1 MHQQQQIRSGRPNS
15 SHCGRYAHDPEYE
28 AGFSRRSLLSRAGLG
43 LGGLGL
49 ACLLADEGFVTEAA
63 SSVLGS
69 PHFAPRAKRV
79 IHIFTEGGASQVDT
93 FDPKPKLAEY
103 HDRPIEEVA
112 KEYLAKAPEAAKG
125 MGRLSGKL
133 MRSPFS
139 FSKHGQSGIE
149 VSELFPHVAGVIDD
163 ICVVRSMTAKNSVH
177 ELAQLLMNTGDA
189 ALARP
194 SVGAWCV
201 YGLGSENANLPAFVS
216 LSPEGRAAGGDRAFG
231 SAFLPTWTAGTGIAT
246 RGIETGRLDPGR
258 LIQNLRSG
266 STSLAEQRRQIDMLE
281 RMHREFVERQGENG
295 FLDGRIE
302 QFETAFRM
310 QLEAREA
317 FDLSREPV
325 GIHRLYGET
334 FMGRQCMLARRL
346 VERGVRFV
354 QVYHN
359 NWDTHEDNDARH
371 RNLCKEGDQ
380 PLAALIQDL
389 KARDMLKDTLI
400 VWAGEFG
407 RTPTTDNN
415 GDPKAK
421 KAPGRDHNAG
431 TFTILLA
438 GGGIRGGQVYGASD
452 DFGAVAVENPLDVH
466 DLHATIL
473 HALGLDHTKLTFRHS
488 GRDFRLTDV
497 HGRVIEAL
505 FA

>member
-1 MHQQQQIRSGRPNS
+1 MPDCQQWSLATTRRELL
-15 SHCGRYAHDPEYE
+15 AH
-28 AGFSRRSLLSRAGLG
+28 SGLG

-49 ACLLADEGFVTEAA
+49 AALLADAGLASPAA
-63 SSVLGS
+63 VDAS
-69 PHFAPRAKRV
+69 APQPLRRRPAKHV
-79 IHIFTEGGASQVDT
+79 IHIFAEGGASQVDT
-93 FDPKPKLAEY
+93 FDPKPKLTEY
-103 HDRPIEEVA
+103 HNRPIEEVT
-112 KEYLAKAPEAAKG
+112 KDYLAKAPEAAKG

-133 MRSPFS
+133 MGSPFK
-139 FSKHGQSGIE
+139 FARHGQSGIE
-149 VSELFPHVAGVIDD
+149 VSELMPHVAGVIDEF
-163 ICVVRSMTAKNSVH
+163 CVVRSMTAKNSVH
-177 ELAQLLMNTGDA
+177 ELAQLIMNTGEA

-201 YGLGSENANLPAFVS
+201 YGLGSENANLPAFVH
-216 LSPEGRAAGGDRAFG
+216 LSPDGRAAGGDRGFG
-231 SAFLPTWTAGTGIAT
+231 SAFLPTATAGTGIAT

-266 STSLAEQRRQIDMLE
+266 STSLGEQRRQLE
-281 RMHREFVERQGENG
+281 MVERLHREFTAHQGTNA
-295 FLDGRIE
+295 FLEGRIA

-310 QLEAREA
+310 QLEARDA

-325 GIHRLYGET
+325 SVHRLYGDT
-334 FMGRQCMLARRL
+334 AMGRQCMLARRL

-354 QVYHN
+354 QLYHN
-359 NWDTHEDNDARH
+359 GWDTHEDNDNRH
-371 RNLCKEGDQ
+371 RSLCQEGDQ
-380 PLAALIQDL
+380 PLAALIKDL
-389 KARDMLKDTLI
+389 KDRDMLEETLI

-431 TFTILLA
+431 AFTSLLA
-438 GGGIRGGQVYGASD
+438 GGGIKGGQIYGASD
-452 DFGAVAVENPLDVH
+452 DFGAIAVENPLDVH

-473 HALGLDHTKLTFRHS
+473 YALGLDHTQLTYRHS

-497 HGRVIEAL
+497 HGRVIEAW

>member
-1 MHQQQQIRSGRPNS
+1 MPDCQQWTVST
-15 SHCGRYAHDPEYE
+15 
-28 AGFSRRSLLSRAGLG
+28 SRRQMLARTGLG
-43 LGGLGL
+43 FGSLGL
-49 ACLLADEGFVTEAA
+49 ATLLADAGLAETAVAPTPAA
-63 SSVLGS
+63 L
-69 PHFAPRAKRV
+69 PRRRAKHV

-93 FDPKPKLAEY
+93 FDPKPKLNEY
-103 HDRPIEEVA
+103 HNRPIEEVT
-112 KEYLAKAPEAAKG
+112 KDYLAKAPEAAKG

-133 MRSPFS
+133 MGSPFT
-139 FSKHGQSGIE
+139 FAKHGQSGIE
-149 VSELFPHVAGVIDD
+149 VSDLMPHVAGVIDD

-177 ELAQLLMNTGDA
+177 ELAQLIMNTGEA

-201 YGLGSENANLPAFVS
+201 YGLGSENANLPAFVH
-216 LSPEGRAAGGDRAFG
+216 LSPGGRAAGGDRGFG
-231 SAFLPTWTAGTGIAT
+231 SAFLPTSTAGTGIAT
-246 RGIETGRLDPGR
+246 RGIETGRLDPAR
-258 LIQNLRSG
+258 LIQDLRSG
-266 STSLAEQRRQIDMLE
+266 TTSLGEQRRQIEMVE
-281 RMHREFVERQGENG
+281 RLHREFSARNG
-295 FLDGRIE
+295 ADSFLDGRIT

-310 QLEAREA
+310 QMEARDA

-325 GIHRLYGET
+325 SVHRLYGDT
-334 FMGRQCMLARRL
+334 AMGRQCMLARRL

-354 QVYHN
+354 QLYHN
-359 NWDTHEDNDARH
+359 GWDTHDDNDNRH
-371 RNLCKEGDQ
+371 RDLCRAGDQ
-380 PLAALIQDL
+380 PLAALIKDL
-389 KARDMLKDTLI
+389 KARDMLDDTLV

-438 GGGIRGGQVYGASD
+438 GGGIKGGQVYGASD
-452 DFGAVAVENPLDVH
+452 DFGAIAVENPLDVH

-473 HALGLDHTKLTFRHS
+473 YALGLDHTQLTFRHS

-497 HGRVIEAL
+497 HGRVIEAW

>member
-1 MHQQQQIRSGRPNS
+1 MPDCQQWTVST
-15 SHCGRYAHDPEYE
+15 
-28 AGFSRRSLLSRAGLG
+28 SRRQMLARTGLG
-43 LGGLGL
+43 FGSLGL
-49 ACLLADEGFVTEAA
+49 ATLLADAGLAETAVAPATAA
-63 SSVLGS
+63 L
-69 PHFAPRAKRV
+69 PRRRAKHV

-93 FDPKPKLAEY
+93 FDPKPKLNEY
-103 HDRPIEEVA
+103 HNRPIEEVT
-112 KEYLAKAPEAAKG
+112 KDYLANAPEAAKG

-133 MRSPFS
+133 MGSPFT
-139 FSKHGQSGIE
+139 FAKHGQSGIE
-149 VSELFPHVAGVIDD
+149 VSELMPHVAGVIDD

-177 ELAQLLMNTGDA
+177 ELAQLIMNTGEA

-194 SVGAWCV
+194 SLGAWCV
-201 YGLGSENANLPAFVS
+201 YGLGSENANLPAFVH
-216 LSPEGRAAGGDRAFG
+216 LSAGGRAAGGDRGFG
-231 SAFLPTWTAGTGIAT
+231 SAFLPTSTAGTGIAT
-246 RGIETGRLDPGR
+246 RGIETGRLDPAR
-258 LIQNLRSG
+258 LIQDLRSG
-266 STSLAEQRRQIDMLE
+266 STSLGEQRRQIEL
-281 RMHREFVERQGENG
+281 VERLHQEFSARQGTDS
-295 FLDGRIE
+295 FLDGRLS

-310 QLEAREA
+310 QVEARDA
-317 FDLSREPV
+317 FDLSREPISV
-325 GIHRLYGET
+325 HRLYGET

-354 QVYHN
+354 QLYHN
-359 NWDTHEDNDARH
+359 GWDTHDDNDNRH
-371 RNLCKEGDQ
+371 RDLCRAGDQ
-380 PLAALIQDL
+380 PLAALIKDL
-389 KARDMLKDTLI
+389 KARDMLDDTLV

-438 GGGIRGGQVYGASD
+438 GGGIKGGQVYGASD
-452 DFGAVAVENPLDVH
+452 DFGAIAVENPLDVH

-473 HALGLDHTKLTFRHS
+473 YALGLDHTQLTFRHS

-497 HGRVIEAL
+497 HGRVIDSW

>member
-1 MHQQQQIRSGRPNS
+1 MQVFARQPL
-15 SHCGRYAHDPEYE
+15 P
-28 AGFSRRSLLSRAGLG
+28 FSRREMLSRAGMG
-43 LGGLGL
+43 LGSLGL
-49 ACLLADEGFVTEAA
+49 AALLHDAAARGSTTQADQLAA
-63 SSVLGS
+63 GTDLRR
-69 PHFAPRAKRV
+69 RAKHV
-79 IHIFTEGGASQVDT
+79 IHIFTAGGASQVDT
-93 FDPKPKLAEY
+93 FDPKPKLNEY
-103 HDRPIEEVA
+103 HGRPIDEVA

-133 MRSPFS
+133 MGSPFT
-139 FSKHGQSGIE
+139 FAKHGQSGIE
-149 VSELFPHVAGVIDD
+149 ASELMPHVAGVIDD

-189 ALARP
+189 VLARP
-194 SVGAWCV
+194 SVGAWSV
-201 YGLGSENANLPAFVS
+201 YGLGSENENLPAFVH
-216 LSPEGRAAGGDRAFG
+216 LSSEGRVAAGERTFG
-231 SAFLPTWTAGTGIAT
+231 SAFLPTWTAGTAIAT
-246 RGIETGRLDPGR
+246 SGIETGRLDPTR
-258 LIQNLRSG
+258 LIEHLRSG
-266 STSLAEQRRQIDMLE
+266 STSLAEQRRQIEMVE
-281 RMHREFVERQGENG
+281 RLHREFTAQNG
-295 FLDGRIE
+295 GDAFLEGRIA

-310 QLEAREA
+310 QVEARDA

-325 GIHRLYGET
+325 SVHRLYGET

-359 NWDTHEDNDARH
+359 NWDTHDDNDNRH
-371 RNLCKEGDQ
+371 RTLCKEGDQ
-380 PLAALIQDL
+380 PLAALIKDL
-389 KARDMLKDTLI
+389 KARDLLKDTLI

-415 GDPKAK
+415 NVQAK
-421 KAPGRDHNAG
+421 RLPGRDHNAG
-431 TFTILLA
+431 AFTILLA

-452 DFGAVAVENPLDVH
+452 DFGAVAIENPLDVH

-473 HALGLDHTKLTFRHS
+473 YALGLDHEKLTFRHS

-497 HGRVIEAL
+497 HGRVIESW

>member
-1 MHQQQQIRSGRPNS
+1 MPTIYDSLPQTRSRNGS
-15 SHCGRYAHDPEYE
+15 ADPLH
-28 AGFSRRSLLSRAGLG
+28 GLSRRSALARAGLG
-43 LGGLGL
+43 MGGLAL
-49 ACLLADEGFVTEAA
+49 AQLLGEELPAADHV
-63 SSVLGS
+63 
-69 PHFAPRAKRV
+69 PRAKHV

-93 FDPKPKLAEY
+93 FDPKPQLAT
-103 HDRPIEEVA
+103 HHGRPIEEVA
-112 KEYLAKAPEAAKG
+112 KEYLEKAPEAAKG
-125 MGRLSGKL
+125 MGRLSGRL
-133 MRSPFS
+133 MQSPFA

-149 VSELFPHVAGVIDD
+149 VSELFPRVATVIDEV
-163 ICVVRSMTAKNSVH
+163 CVVRSMTAKNSVH

-189 ALARP
+189 VLARP

-201 YGLGSENANLPAFVS
+201 YGLGAENANLPAFVS
-216 LSPEGRAAGGDRAFG
+216 LSPEGRAAGGDRGFG
-231 SAFLPTWTAGTGIAT
+231 SGFLPPWTAGTGIAT
-246 RGIETGRLDPGR
+246 RGIEAGRLDPAR
-258 LIQNLRSG
+258 LIQHLQSG
-266 STSLAEQRRQIDMLE
+266 STSLTEQRRQLDFLRE
-281 RMHREFVERQGENG
+281 LHHEFVSTAGDDTYLE
-295 FLDGRIE
+295 GRIA

-310 QLEAREA
+310 QIEAREA
-317 FDLSREPV
+317 FDLAREPL
-325 GIHRLYGET
+325 GMHRLYGET
-334 FMGRQCMLARRL
+334 FMGRQCLLARRL

-359 NWDTHEDNDARH
+359 GWDTHEDNDARH
-371 RNLCKEGDQ
+371 RTLAGEGDQ

-389 KARDMLKDTLI
+389 KARGMLAETLI

-431 TFTILLA
+431 AFTILLA
-438 GGGIRGGQVYGASD
+438 GGGIRGGQVYGATD
-452 DFGAVAVENPLDVH
+452 DFGGIAVENPLDVH

-473 HALGLDHTKLTFRHS
+473 HALGLDHTRLTYRHS

-497 HGRVIEAL
+497 HGRVIHSL